1 MTFSEECKSGIV
13 STLMGAMTGYS
24 SHSPIPDIS
33 EVSSSPVQSE
43 NVAAFG
49 KNKNKNKEPP
59 PSTFLNQKDN
69 FYEKNGHFLD
79 CGVQRPPGTV
89 RDVRT
94 VQEGGTADSSRSSFA
109 PIGADAGANYS
120 GSLTPAVQEG
130 CTADSSRSSGANA
143 EATFRPPGTV
153 KPIGADAG
161 ANYSGLTKPVQEGCT
176 ADSSAQWNDERNS
189 VAPIGP
195 KTEAIWVETAWS
207 GELKLSEEESPA
219 DSSTEH

>member
-120 GSLTPAVQEG
+120 G
-130 CTADSSRSSGANA
+130 
-143 EATFRPPGTV
+143 
-153 KPIGADAG
+153 
-161 ANYSGLTKPVQEGCT
+161 LTKPVQEGCT
-176 ADSSAQWNDERNS
+176 ADSLAQRYDERNS
-189 VAPIGP
+189 VGPIGP
-195 KTEAIWVETAWS
+195 KTEAIRKA
-207 GELKLSEEESPA
+207 ELKLSVQEESTA